1 MATMLARH
9 ADRHLV
15 DPHGLV
21 GCPLRQTDVDVDLCL
36 GCPELL
42 EALTDPDGQVTEIR
56 CRPAMVARRD
66 AFDLGFPAWLAI
78 GPHRSR

>member
-1 MATMLARH
+1 MVTVLGRD

-15 DPHGLV
+15 DAYGLV
-21 GCPLRQTDVDVDLCL
+21 GCPLRATDVDVDVCL

-42 EALTDPDGQVTEIR
+42 EAVTDEDGHVTEIR
-56 CRPAMVARRD
+56 CRPAAAARRD
-66 AFDLGFPAWLAI
+66 AFDLGFPGWLAI